1 MEGICLKI
9 IYFCLSCFFIYIFL
23 EWYGDKALLSSIMIL
38 NLTEK
43 SNLVLKFEDDTAL
56 SRGICVRC
64 NLMYIDKCS
73 SISLQCP
80 LLLHLVLTLSLVAG
94 EFYTDWSKYLNDKS
108 FVNFFHLDWNMVI
121 SGNHESQY
129 FDWKFWRN
137 IYVKMSDVKMSRCR
151 LLTPQVMTVSLGDL
165 RGRESPPDWEPL
177 SLLPIFGLPSS
188 LVTQLTEPAQPD
200 GDSSLINLNHLSQWR
215 LKSVRQFILSS
226 SYFPILPF

>member
-1 MEGICLKI
+1 M
-9 IYFCLSCFFIYIFL
+9 FL
-23 EWYGDKALLSSIMIL
+23 NITAVSAPLTSSAHSQPCGRRIL
-38 NLTEK
+38 
-43 SNLVLKFEDDTAL
+43 
-56 SRGICVRC
+56 
-64 NLMYIDKCS
+64 Y
-73 SISLQCP
+73 
-80 LLLHLVLTLSLVAG
+80 
-94 EFYTDWSKYLNDKS
+94 WSKYLNDKP
-108 FVNFFHLDWNMVI
+108 FVNFFLLDWNMVI

-129 FDWKFWRN
+129 FDWKFWKN
-137 IYVKMSDVKMSRCR
+137 IFIKMSRCR

-226 SYFPILPF
+226 PYFPILPFLIFERNE

>member
-108 FVNFFHLDWNMVI
+108 FIDFFLLDWNTII
-121 SGNHESQY
+121 SGDH
-129 FDWKFWRN
+129 N
-137 IYVKMSDVKMSRCR
+137 I
-151 LLTPQVMTVSLGDL
+151 
-165 RGRESPPDWEPL
+165 
-177 SLLPIFGLPSS
+177 
-188 LVTQLTEPAQPD
+188 
-200 GDSSLINLNHLSQWR
+200 LIENFE
-215 LKSVRQFILSS
+215 KI
-226 SYFPILPF
+226 